1 MLVESPTLSVGLSWP
16 SLELFDNNVG
26 LNKHGWPIP
35 WERISKIR
43 SMNKRT
49 ITLVDWQLA
58 LYKKKRI
65 CKSKPNCSKL
75 GKYGILYEDRI
86 SILGFN
92 YRDASIIT
100 FFPIVLVNSIQ
111 KIRWIG

>member
-1 MLVESPTLSVGLSWP
+1 
-16 SLELFDNNVG
+16 
-26 LNKHGWPIP
+26 
-35 WERISKIR
+35 
-43 SMNKRT
+43 MNKRT
-49 ITLVDWQLA
+49 ISLVDWQLA

-92 YRDASIIT
+92 YRDASIMILYLN
-100 FFPIVLVNSIQ
+100 VLVNINP
-111 KIRWIG
+111 KIR